1 MSLTQTPVW
10 TRHSVRAAVVDGRD
24 PAATALAAR
33 VLQAGGLIVIPTDTV
48 YGIAASVDRP
58 NAVAQIYV
66 AKARPLDRPIPV
78 LISELDGLRRLT
90 HDVDPAVERMLLATW
105 PGALTA
111 VLPAVD
117 WLAPEIVGDTEHVG
131 LRMPDDDIARAI
143 IRQTGGAL
151 AVTSANR
158 SGQTE
163 ARSAAEAVA
172 ALGDQVDLIVD
183 GGPSPGGTPST
194 VLRFDGGNCSVLRAG
209 ALDAGELLEAFPGLS
224 LGSP

>member
-1 MSLTQTPVW
+1 MTSGRTTHW
-10 TRHSVRAAVVDGRD
+10 RKASIRAAVVSGND
-24 PAATALAAR
+24 PATPALAAR
-33 VLQAGGLIVIPTDTV
+33 ILQAGGLVVIPTDTV

-58 NAVAQIYV
+58 DAVAQIYV

-78 LISELDGLRRLT
+78 LISELGGLRRLT
-90 HDVDPAVERMLLATW
+90 HDVDPEVERMLLVTW

-163 ARSAAEAVA
+163 ARGAADAVA
-172 ALGDQVDLIVD
+172 CLGEQVDLIVD

-194 VLRFDGGNCSVLRAG
+194 VLRFAGRRFSVLRHG
-209 ALDAGELLEAFPGLS
+209 ALDPNEITHRFPALT
-224 LGSP
+224 PDR